1 MSASQNNLSLTI
13 NQQDT
18 NGVNI
23 LNRLFGPV
31 AASATV
37 GEFINGILTTTGATA
52 LTLPTTN
59 IVQFFFKNTHAT
71 AQINLNITG
80 ATGTGL
86 IRVAPGAVVA
96 IWAPATGA
104 SGALTAITGTSDV
117 ANATYEVFLGG

>member
-23 LNRLFGPV
+23 LNRLFGPI

-37 GEFINGILTTTGATA
+37 GEFINGILTTTGAT
-52 LTLPTTN
+52 TITVPTTN
-59 IVQFFFKNTHAT
+59 VTQFFFKNTHAT
-71 AQINLNITG
+71 AQINLNLTG
-80 ATGTGL
+80 ATGTAL

-96 IWAPATGA
+96 IWTPATGA
-104 SGALTAITGTSDV
+104 SGALTAITGTADIV
-117 ANATYEVFLGG
+117 NATYEFFAGG

>member
-52 LTLPTTN
+52 ITVPTTN
-59 IVQFFFKNTHAT
+59 VVQFFFKNTHAT
-71 AQINLNITG
+71 AQINLNLTG
-80 ATGTGL
+80 ATGTAL
-86 IRVAPGAVVA
+86 IRVPPGAIAA
-96 IWAPATGA
+96 IWTPATGA
-104 SGALTAITGTSDV
+104 SGAITSITGTSDV
-117 ANATYEVFLGG
+117 ANATYEIFMGG